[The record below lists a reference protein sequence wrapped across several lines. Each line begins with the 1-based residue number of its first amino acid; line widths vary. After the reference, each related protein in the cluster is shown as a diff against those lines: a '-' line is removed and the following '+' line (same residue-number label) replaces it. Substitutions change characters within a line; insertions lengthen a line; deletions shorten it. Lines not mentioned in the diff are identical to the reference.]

1 MRRTFTVLRISFIAT
16 AVVLGGLIITG
27 LLGII
32 AYQQHLDDELESSYD
47 TYTSI
52 VALNDGLLVTYL
64 LPFIAGF
71 VALIVWTRKAFRVS
85 ETVAVPQFE
94 RKYSR
99 GLAVGPWFIPIGNLV
114 APKRVIS
121 EIEQIT
127 AIGADPEKSAFS
139 FKSQPL
145 LTIGSWWWG
154 LWIAS
159 SLLQNAVL
167 SITSETDS
175 EGFLT
180 SDAYYQATSLSLVAN
195 VAGVVSIIL
204 GLNYL
209 GKITRN
215 AESIERLNQA
225 KASQVV

>member
-1 MRRTFTVLRISFIAT
+1 MRRTFAVLRLTFIAT
-16 AVVLGGLIITG
+16 AVALGGLITTD
-27 LLGII
+27 LLGMI
-32 AYQQHLDDELESSYD
+32 AYQQHLDDGLESSYD
-47 TYTSI
+47 TYSSI
-52 VALNDGLLVTYL
+52 VALNDGLLVTYVIPL
-64 LPFIAGF
+64 IAGF
-71 VALIVWTRKAFRVS
+71 VALIVWTRKAFRIS
-85 ETVAVPQFE
+85 ETVDVPQFE

-99 GLAVGPWFIPIGNLV
+99 GMAVGGWFIPIGNLFV
-114 APKRVIS
+114 PKRVIS

-127 AIGADPEKSAFS
+127 TIGADPEKSDFS

-145 LTIGSWWWG
+145 LTIGTWWWG

-159 SLLQNAVL
+159 GLLDRAVL

-180 SDAYYQATSLSLVAN
+180 SDAYYQSTSLSLVAN
-195 VAGVVSIIL
+195 VAAVVSIIL

-215 AESIERLNQA
+215 AESIERLNRA
-225 KASQVV
+225 KVSQVD

>member
-1 MRRTFTVLRISFIAT
+1 MRRTFAVLRISFITT
-16 AVVLGGLIITG
+16 AIVLGGLIITD
-27 LLGII
+27 LLGMI
-32 AYQQHLDDELESSYD
+32 AYQRHLDDGLESSYD
-47 TYTSI
+47 TYSSI
-52 VALNDGLLVTYL
+52 VALNDGLLVTYVIPL
-64 LPFIAGF
+64 IAGF
-71 VALIVWTRKAFRVS
+71 VALIVWTRKAFRIS
-85 ETVAVPQFE
+85 ETVDVPQFE

-99 GLAVGPWFIPIGNLV
+99 GMAVGGWFIPIGNLFV
-114 APKRVIS
+114 PKRVIS

-145 LTIGSWWWG
+145 LTIGTWWWG

-159 SLLQNAVL
+159 SLLDRAVL

-180 SDAYYQATSLSLVAN
+180 SDAYYQSTSLSLVAN
-195 VAGVVSIIL
+195 VAAVVSIIL

-215 AESIERLNQA
+215 AESIERLNRA
-225 KASQVV
+225 KVSQVD